1 MFIQTEATANPSTM
15 KFLPGRTVLEQG
27 TVEYGSAEE
36 ARRSPLASR
45 LFGVENVTR
54 VAFGPDYVSV
64 SKAEPVDWQFL
75 KPAILG
81 VIMEHFV
88 AGRPV
93 VGDPD
98 APLEDALTQSVRDL
112 IETRIRPAIT
122 QSGGTIALREVVDGI
137 ASVEMGG
144 PPAANQTFRN
154 GIENMIRHYVP
165 EVAEVRFVAKVR
177 DAADIAGKPGLATPE
192 GIAIQTLLDEEINP
206 SVAGHGG
213 YVSLVDVKDARAYI
227 RLEGGCQGCGMA
239 DVTLRQGIEV
249 AILDRVPTIKE
260 VVDVTAH
267 AEGANPYYEA
277 RA

>member
-1 MFIQTEATANPSTM
+1 MFIQTESTANPSTM

-27 TVEYGSAEE
+27 SVEYGSANE

-45 LFGVENVTR
+45 LFGVESVTR
-54 VAFGPDYVSV
+54 VAFGSDYVSV
-64 SKAEPVDWQFL
+64 SKADPADWQLL

-93 VGDPD
+93 VGDGE
-98 APLEDALTQSVRDL
+98 APVEDALTQSVRDL
-112 IETRIRPAIT
+112 IETRIRPAIN
-122 QSGGTIALREVVDGI
+122 QSGGSIDLREVEGGI

-165 EVAEVRFVAKVR
+165 EVTEVRFVAKVR
-177 DAADIAGKPGLATPE
+177 TAADKPGLNSPE
-192 GIAIQTLLDEEINP
+192 AIAIQTLLDEEINP
-206 SVAGHGG
+206 SVASHGG
-213 YVSLVDVKDARAYI
+213 FVSLVDVKDARAYI

-260 VVDVTAH
+260 VVDATAH
-267 AEGANPYYEA
+267 AEGTNPYYEA